1 MAQNKLVFVV
11 GLWRSGTSLLHTM
24 LNLHPQIA
32 LMFESEPFLLWP
44 PRSPASLWPDDWP
57 HKLDFLNQAISR
69 HHLDV
74 SQLPKNVTGREGT
87 LRLFQSYAGAKGA
100 TVMGGKAPA
109 YHGMLPAI
117 RQLFP
122 EASFIIIWRNPV
134 ACCRSAAEAGRTDD
148 FFAQRGITT
157 RILFGAEAMARGVE
171 HLRAEGSPLHEV
183 VYDELVRDPETEL
196 RRICQF
202 LEIPFDPKMLNLE
215 AADLSVLPVGCHH
228 DGVRSGAISQTARQP
243 PAGGGDPIL
252 PPKFQTRARSYA
264 ALWRLRYSHLAFVRA
279 LPADPAP
286 APPGKLTQYLDGAR
300 YYFWCQV
307 DRLKYRIL
315 RNIPLA
321 WWRHCR
327 RSSAETG
334 TLEGGPN
341 PNIIPRLR

>member
-122 EASFIIIWRNPV
+122 EASFI
-134 ACCRSAAEAGRTDD
+134 
-148 FFAQRGITT
+148 ITT